1 MKINK
6 IQINSYGKL
15 KNIKMELNEGIN
27 IIYGNNEA
35 GKSTLLNY
43 ITNSLYGMSKNK
55 KGKEISDYEK
65 YNPWIGE
72 EFSGKLKYQLDNQKQ
87 YEIIRDFRRKN
98 LKILDEK
105 MSDITKEFNID
116 KTKGNKFFYEQ
127 TNIDEELFK
136 STFLVNQQEVKLNN
150 SNQHMLIQKISNLV
164 QTGQDNVSY
173 KLAMDRLNRKQL
185 DEIGTK
191 RSREKPINVLEREI
205 EKLENEKQ
213 EIEQYK
219 DTKYE
224 IEENKNEIQKEIDEI
239 ESKILVAR
247 EVRKIKDKEFIENE
261 KIKLQEN
268 LEKENNKK
276 INELKNEKEK
286 IEKDENNILEKNKN
300 IKNKIKKLNKKIII
314 ILFILITLNVLQ
326 FIFLKNKYLNY
337 IFSLTVPTVLI
348 FYVFYKNRIKNKI
361 NNNQIE
367 EMLEQKNKIE
377 NELNILEKN
386 NDTIKNEIKK
396 IKEKNNLLNN
406 LEKEKIKNKNTKI
419 NKIEIN
425 NLINEENIE
434 NKIYNL
440 QNLLNQNNLK
450 IHKLELDKENIEPKL
465 DNLSKLEERLMNL
478 KERYVDIKNKEKSIE
493 IAKEVLTSSYEK
505 IKQEIAPKFTKQLS
519 ENIGIITK
527 GAYSKAICKEEEGL
541 IVELNNGDY
550 VNANKLSIGTIDQLY
565 LSLRLSMIDDLSQE
579 KLPIFLDESFAYYDN
594 DRLKNILLYLSE
606 NLKNRQI
613 IIFTCTNREKNI
625 LEENKIQFQ
634 FIDMNNKSINI

>member
-1 MKINK
+1 
-6 IQINSYGKL
+6 
-15 KNIKMELNEGIN
+15 
-27 IIYGNNEA
+27 
-35 GKSTLLNY
+35 
-43 ITNSLYGMSKNK
+43 
-55 KGKEISDYEK
+55 
-65 YNPWIGE
+65 
-72 EFSGKLKYQLDNQKQ
+72 
-87 YEIIRDFRRKN
+87 
-98 LKILDEK
+98 

-116 KTKGNKFFYEQ
+116 KTKGNEFFYEQ

-173 KLAMDRLNRKQL
+173 KLAKDRLNRKQL

-213 EIEQYK
+213 ELEQYK

-337 IFSLTVPTVLI
+337 IFPLTVPTVLI
-348 FYVFYKNRIKNKI
+348 FYIFYKNRIKSKI

-367 EMLEQKNKIE
+367 EMSEQKNKIE

-406 LEKEKIKNKNTKI
+406 LEKEKIKKKNTKI